1 MSAHAGKREA
11 RVRRLVGIGLVGMA
25 LSLTAT
31 PALAQTPPQEPPPRP
46 TAPPPPPP
54 PPPPPVE
61 DVRVSAATEMDPVG
75 AILERES
82 DPQAAA
88 DALVALGIERY
99 GAGDTGGAGA
109 ALRAAVE
116 VIETRLGHDSKA
128 ASHPLAV
135 RARLKLE
142 IGDYAGALVDL
153 DRALVLLDE
162 ASSDPLERATL
173 MYDRARALD
182 ALGRNEDA
190 EASARASLA
199 LRRVHLGEVHEKTAD
214 SLNLVANALTA
225 QGRHAEA
232 DPLYRQVLGMY
243 EVLYGPDDFHVA
255 IVLSNLGNS
264 LRRTGRAHQAE
275 PLYVRAVTIAEG
287 ASDPVLLAQCLT
299 NYGWFLHVTKQGER
313 AEAPFRRA
321 LALALEIVGPDHPFT
336 GNARANLGYALSDQG
351 RWTEAEAPFREGL
364 AVYEAGVGA
373 DSPDLL
379 DTLTGYAAVLDRL
392 GRGDE
397 AEGLYRRARA
407 IAGTR
412 LPPAHA
418 TALAGTEQYA
428 GFLIHRARSDEALV
442 LVRGGLGD
450 LLGQSARGRD
460 WRTRVRGARPLFARQ
475 VEAAWTLA
483 AATD

>member
-1 MSAHAGKREA
+1 VRISA
-11 RVRRLVGIGLVGMA
+11 
-25 LSLTAT
+25 
-31 PALAQTPPQEPPPRP
+31 P
-46 TAPPPPPP
+46 TA
-54 PPPPPVE
+54 V
-61 DVRVSAATEMDPVG
+61 DPVQ
-75 AILERES
+75 AILNRET

-99 GAGDTGGAGA
+99 GVGDTAGAGA
-109 ALRAAVE
+109 ALSAAVT
-116 VIETRLGHDSKA
+116 VVETRLGPTSKA
-128 ASHPLAV
+128 VVHPLTV
-135 RARLKLE
+135 QARLKLE
-142 IGDYAGALVDL
+142 AGDYPGALADL
-153 DRALVLLDE
+153 DRALSLLDE
-162 ASSDPLERATL
+162 ASADPLERATL
-173 MYDRARALD
+173 IYDRARAFDLM
-182 ALGRNEDA
+182 GRNEEA
-190 EASARASLA
+190 EAAARESLA
-199 LRRVHLGEVHEKTAD
+199 LRRVHLGDVHEKTAD

-243 EVLYGPDDFHVA
+243 EVLYGPNDFHVA

-264 LRRTGRAHQAE
+264 LRRTGRGHQAE

-287 ASDPVLLAQCLT
+287 ADDPVLLAQCLT
-299 NYGWFLHVTKQGER
+299 NYGWFLHVTGDGAR

-321 LALALEIVGPDHPFT
+321 LELALQIVGPDHPFT
-336 GNARANLGYALSDQG
+336 GNALANLGYALSDQG

-364 AVYEAGVGA
+364 AVSEAGVGA

-379 DTLTGYAAVLDRL
+379 DTLTGYAGVLDRL
-392 GRGDE
+392 GKGDE
-397 AEGLYRRARA
+397 AEALYRRARA
-407 IAGTR
+407 IAASR

-418 TALAGTEQYA
+418 SALSGTEQYA
-428 GFLIHRARSDEALV
+428 GFLVHRARSDEALV

-483 AATD
+483 AASD

>member
-1 MSAHAGKREA
+1 MPGNREA
-11 RVRRLVGIGLVGMA
+11 RVRRLVGMAMVGTA
-25 LSLTAT
+25 LALTAT
-31 PALAQTPPQEPPPRP
+31 HALAQTPPTQEPPPRP

-54 PPPPPVE
+54 PPPA
-61 DVRVSAATEMDPVG
+61 DIRISAPTEVDPVR
-75 AILERES
+75 AILQRET
-82 DPQAAA
+82 DPRAAA

-109 ALRAAVE
+109 ALKAAVE
-116 VIETRLGHDSKA
+116 VVETRLGPNDRA
-128 ASHPLAV
+128 VIHPV
-135 RARLKLE
+135 TVQARLKLE
-142 IGDYAGALVDL
+142 SGDYVGALTDL
-153 DRALVLLDE
+153 DRALALLD
-162 ASSDPLERATL
+162 ADADADPLERATL
-173 MYDRARALD
+173 LYDRARAFD
-182 ALGRNEDA
+182 ALGRNEEA
-190 EASARASLA
+190 EASARASLD
-199 LRRVHLGEVHEKTAD
+199 LRRTHLGAVREKTAD

-264 LRRTGRAHQAE
+264 LRRTGRAYQAE
-275 PLYVRAVTIAEG
+275 PLYVRAVTIADG
-287 ASDPVLLAQCLT
+287 AGDPVLLAQCLT
-299 NYGWFLHVTKQGER
+299 NYGWYLHVTQQGER

-321 LALALEIVGPDHPFT
+321 LDLALEIVGPDHPFT

-392 GRGDE
+392 GRAPE
-397 AEGLYRRARA
+397 AEALYRRARD
-407 IAGTR
+407 IAADR

-428 GFLIHRARSDEALV
+428 GFLINRARSGEALG
-442 LVRGGLGD
+442 LVRDGLGD
-450 LLGQSARGRD
+450 LLGQQARGRD

-475 VEAAWTLA
+475 VEAAWTMA
-483 AATD
+483 AASD

>member
-1 MSAHAGKREA
+1 MGQTGEA
-11 RVRRLVGIGLVGMA
+11 RVRRLVGIA
-25 LSLTAT
+25 LLATALALTAT
-31 PALAQTPPQEPPPRP
+31 QAFAQTTPPPQQPPPRP

-54 PPPPPVE
+54 PPPPPAE
-61 DVRVSAATEMDPVG
+61 DIRISASTAVDPVQ
-75 AILERES
+75 AILDRER

-88 DALVALGIERY
+88 NALVALGIARY
-99 GAGDTGGAGA
+99 GTGDTRGAGA
-109 ALRAAVE
+109 ALKAAVE
-116 VIETRLGHDSKA
+116 VVETRLGRDSRVV
-128 ASHPLAV
+128 SHPLAV
-135 RARLKLE
+135 QARLKLE
-142 IGDYAGALVDL
+142 TGDYAGALADL
-153 DRALVLLDE
+153 ERALALLDE

-190 EASARASLA
+190 EAAARASLA
-199 LRRVHLGEVHEKTAD
+199 IRRVHLGEVHEKTAD
-214 SLNLVANALTA
+214 SLNLVANTLTA

-232 DPLYRQVLGMY
+232 DPFYRQVLGMY
-243 EVLYGPDDFHVA
+243 EVMYGPDDFHVA

-264 LRRTGRAHQAE
+264 LRRTGRGHQAE
-275 PLYVRAVTIAEG
+275 PLYARAVAIAEG
-287 ASDPVLLAQCLT
+287 ADDPVLLAQCLT
-299 NYGWFLHVTKQGER
+299 NYGWFLHVTGDGAR

-321 LALALEIVGPDHPFT
+321 LELALEIVGPDHPFT

-351 RWTEAEAPFREGL
+351 RWTEAEEPFREGL
-364 AVYEAGVGA
+364 AVSEAGVGA

-397 AEGLYRRARA
+397 AEGLYQRARA
-407 IAGTR
+407 IAATR

-442 LVRGGLGD
+442 LVRGGLGY
-450 LLGQSARGRD
+450 LLGQQARGRD

-483 AATD
+483 AASD

>member
-1 MSAHAGKREA
+1 M
-11 RVRRLVGIGLVGMA
+11 
-25 LSLTAT
+25 
-31 PALAQTPPQEPPPRP
+31 
-46 TAPPPPPP
+46 
-54 PPPPPVE
+54 
-61 DVRVSAATEMDPVG
+61 
-75 AILERES
+75 
-82 DPQAAA
+82 
-88 DALVALGIERY
+88 VALGVERY
-99 GAGDTGGAGA
+99 GAGDADGAVV
-109 ALRAAVE
+109 ALKAAVE
-116 VIETRLGHDSKA
+116 VVETRLGPDSKVA
-128 ASHPLAV
+128 AHPLAV

-142 IGDYAGALVDL
+142 TGDYVGALADIERALALLGEAGA
-153 DRALVLLDE
+153 
-162 ASSDPLERATL
+162 DPLEAATL
-173 MYDRARALD
+173 SYDRARALD
-182 ALGRNEDA
+182 ALGRNEET
-190 EASARASLA
+190 EASARTSLE
-199 LRRVHLGEVHEKTAD
+199 LRRAHLGEVHEKTAD

-275 PLYVRAVTIAEG
+275 PLYVRAVDIAEK
-287 ASDPVLLAQCLT
+287 ANDPVLLAQCLT
-299 NYGWFLHVTKQGER
+299 NYGWYLHVTKQGER

-321 LALALEIVGPDHPFT
+321 LELALDIVGPDHPFT

-392 GRGDE
+392 GRAPE
-397 AEGLYRRARA
+397 AEAQYQRARA
-407 IAGTR
+407 IAAAH

-418 TALAGTEQYA
+418 TALSGAEQYA
-428 GFLIHRARSDEALV
+428 GFLINRARSDEALV
-442 LVRGGLGD
+442 LVRGGLSD
-450 LLGQSARGRD
+450 LLGQQARGRD

-483 AATD
+483 AASD

>member
-1 MSAHAGKREA
+1 MQ
-11 RVRRLVGIGLVGMA
+11 VRRTLGIAVMGAA
-25 LSLTAT
+25 LALTAT
-31 PALAQTPPQEPPPRP
+31 QAVAQTPPTQEPPPRP
-46 TAPPPPPP
+46 TQPAPPPPPP
-54 PPPPPVE
+54 PPPPPAVAPPA
-61 DVRVSAATEMDPVG
+61 DVRISAPTEVDPIR
-75 AILERES
+75 AILDREA
-82 DPQAAA
+82 DAKAAA
-88 DALVALGIERY
+88 DALIALGIERY
-99 GAGDTGGAGA
+99 GAGDAEGA
-109 ALRAAVE
+109 AVALKAAVE
-116 VIETRLGHDSKA
+116 VVETRLGPDSKVV
-128 ASHPLAV
+128 SHPLAV
-135 RARLKLE
+135 QARLKLE
-142 IGDYAGALVDL
+142 GGDYAGALADL
-153 DRALVLLDE
+153 ERALALLDE

-173 MYDRARALD
+173 IYDRARAFDLM
-182 ALGRNEDA
+182 GRNEEA

-199 LRRVHLGEVHEKTAD
+199 LRRAHLGDVHEKTAD

-287 ASDPVLLAQCLT
+287 ANDPVLLAQCLT
-299 NYGWFLHVTKQGER
+299 NYGWYLHVTKQGAR

-321 LALALEIVGPDHPFT
+321 LALAVEIVGPAHPFT
-336 GNARANLGYALSDQG
+336 GNASANVGVSLADQG

-364 AVYEAGVGA
+364 AIFEAGVGA

-379 DTLTGYAAVLDRL
+379 ETMGGYAAVLDRL
-392 GRGDE
+392 GRGPE
-397 AEGLYRRARA
+397 AEALYGRARA
-407 IAGTR
+407 IAAAR

-418 TALAGTEQYA
+418 TALSGTEQYA
-428 GFLIHRARSDEALV
+428 GFLINRARSDEALV
-442 LVRGGLGD
+442 LVRGGLSD
-450 LLGQSARGRD
+450 LLGQQARGRD

-483 AATD
+483 TATD

>member
-1 MSAHAGKREA
+1 MPEKPGETRVKRLWGTA
-11 RVRRLVGIGLVGMA
+11 IVGAA
-25 LSLTAT
+25 LTLAAT
-31 PALAQTPPQEPPPRP
+31 QAFAQTPPVVQEPPPRP

-54 PPPPPVE
+54 PPPID
-61 DVRVSAATEMDPVG
+61 DVRLSAATEVDPVR
-75 AILERES
+75 AILQRET

-99 GAGDTGGAGA
+99 GANDAEGA
-109 ALRAAVE
+109 AVALKAAIE
-116 VIETRLGHDSKA
+116 TLETRLGRDSKTVA
-128 ASHPLAV
+128 HPLAV
-135 RARLKLE
+135 QARLKLE
-142 IGDYAGALVDL
+142 NGDYPGALADIE
-153 DRALVLLDE
+153 RALSLLDE
-162 ASSDPLERATL
+162 ASADPLERATL
-173 MYDRARALD
+173 IYDRARVFDL
-182 ALGRNEDA
+182 LGRNEEA
-190 EASARASLA
+190 EASARESLMI
-199 LRRVHLGEVHEKTAD
+199 RRAHLGEVNEKTGD

-232 DPLYRQVLGMY
+232 DPIYRQVLGMY

-275 PLYVRAVTIAEG
+275 PLYVRAVAIAEG
-287 ASDPVLLAQCLT
+287 ANDPVLLAQCLT
-299 NYGWFLHVTKQGER
+299 NYGWYLHVTKQGDR

-321 LALALEIVGPDHPFT
+321 LALALDIVGPDHPFT
-336 GNARANLGYALSDQG
+336 GVARANLGYALSDQG
-351 RWTEAEAPFREGL
+351 RWTEAETPFREGL
-364 AVYEAGVGA
+364 AVYEAGVGP

-379 DTLTGYAAVLDRL
+379 ETLMGYAAVLDRL
-392 GRGDE
+392 GRGEE

-407 IAGTR
+407 IAAGR

-450 LLGQSARGRD
+450 LLGQQARGRD

-483 AATD
+483 AASR

>member
-1 MSAHAGKREA
+1 
-11 RVRRLVGIGLVGMA
+11 I
-25 LSLTAT
+25 
-31 PALAQTPPQEPPPRP
+31 
-46 TAPPPPPP
+46 
-54 PPPPPVE
+54 
-61 DVRVSAATEMDPVG
+61 
-75 AILERES
+75 RES

-88 DALVALGIERY
+88 EALVALGIERY
-99 GAGDTGGAGA
+99 GADDVPGAGA
-109 ALRAAVE
+109 ALKAAVE
-116 VIETRLGHDSKA
+116 VVETRLGPAAKA
-128 ASHPLAV
+128 LVHPLAV
-135 RARLKLE
+135 QARLKLE
-142 IGDYAGALVDL
+142 VGDYPGALADL
-153 DRALVLLDE
+153 ERALSLMDE
-162 ASSDPLERATL
+162 ASDPLERATL
-173 MYDRARALD
+173 IYDRARTLD
-182 ALGRNEDA
+182 ALGRNEEA
-190 EASARASLA
+190 EAAARESLA
-199 LRRVHLGEVHEKTAD
+199 IRRAQLGEVHEKTAD

-287 ASDPVLLAQCLT
+287 ANDPVLLAQCLT
-299 NYGWFLHVTKQGER
+299 NYGWFLHVAGDGAR

-336 GNARANLGYALSDQG
+336 GNARANIGYALSDQG
-351 RWTEAEAPFREGL
+351 RWTEAEEPFRQGL
-364 AVYEAGVGA
+364 AIFEAGVGA

-392 GRGDE
+392 GRGEE
-397 AEGLYRRARA
+397 AEALYRRART
-407 IAGTR
+407 IAGAR

-428 GFLIHRARSDEALV
+428 GFLIHRVRSDEALV

-450 LLGQSARGRD
+450 LLGQQARGRD

>member
-1 MSAHAGKREA
+1 MA
-11 RVRRLVGIGLVGMA
+11 VIGAA
-25 LSLTAT
+25 LALTAT
-31 PALAQTPPQEPPPRP
+31 HALAQAAPQEPPPRP
-46 TAPPPPPP
+46 TQPAPAPPPPPP
-54 PPPPPVE
+54 A
-61 DVRVSAATEMDPVG
+61 DVRVSAATEIDPVR
-75 AILERES
+75 AILARET

-99 GAGDTGGAGA
+99 GAGDTDGAGA
-109 ALRAAVE
+109 ALNAAVE
-116 VIETRLGHDSKA
+116 TIEARLGRNSKA
-128 ASHPLAV
+128 VEHPLAV

-142 IGDYAGALVDL
+142 VGDYPGALADL
-153 DRALVLLDE
+153 GRALSLLDD
-162 ASSDPLERATL
+162 ASDPLERATL
-173 MYDRARALD
+173 TYDRARAFD
-182 ALGRNEDA
+182 ALGRNEEA
-190 EASARASLA
+190 EAGARESLA
-199 LRRVHLGEVHEKTAD
+199 IRRVQLGEVHEKTAD

-243 EVLYGPDDFHVA
+243 EVMYGPDDFHVA

-287 ASDPVLLAQCLT
+287 ANDPVLLAQCLT
-299 NYGWFLHVTKQGER
+299 NYGWFLHVTGDGAR
-313 AEAPFRRA
+313 AETPFRRA
-321 LALALEIVGPDHPFT
+321 LELAIEIVGPDHPFT

-351 RWTEAEAPFREGL
+351 RWTEAEEPFREGL
-364 AVYEAGVGA
+364 AVNEAGVGA

-397 AEGLYRRARA
+397 AEGLYRRART
-407 IAGTR
+407 IAGAR

-442 LVRGGLGD
+442 LVRGGLAD
-450 LLGQSARGRD
+450 LLGQQARGRD

-475 VEAAWTLA
+475 VEAAWTQA
-483 AATD
+483 AAAR

>member
-1 MSAHAGKREA
+1 VRISA
-11 RVRRLVGIGLVGMA
+11 
-25 LSLTAT
+25 S
-31 PALAQTPPQEPPPRP
+31 
-46 TAPPPPPP
+46 
-54 PPPPPVE
+54 
-61 DVRVSAATEMDPVG
+61 TEVDPVQ
-75 AILERES
+75 AILRRET

-88 DALVALGIERY
+88 DALVALGVERY
-99 GAGDTGGAGA
+99 GAGDAPGAGA
-109 ALRAAVE
+109 ALKAAVE
-116 VIETRLGHDSKA
+116 VVETRLGPSDRA
-128 ASHPLAV
+128 VVRPLTV
-135 RARLKLE
+135 QARLKLE
-142 IGDYAGALVDL
+142 SGDYAGALTDL
-153 DRALVLLDE
+153 ERALSLLDE
-162 ASSDPLERATL
+162 ASADPLERATL
-173 MYDRARALD
+173 MYDRARAFD
-182 ALGRNEDA
+182 ALGRIEEA

-199 LRRVHLGEVHEKTAD
+199 LRRTHLGEVHEKTAD

-275 PLYVRAVTIAEG
+275 PLYVRAVAIAEG
-287 ASDPVLLAQCLT
+287 ANDPVLLAQCLT
-299 NYGWFLHVTKQGER
+299 NYGWYLHVTGQGDR

-321 LALALEIVGPDHPFT
+321 LELALEIVGPDHPFT

-364 AVYEAGVGA
+364 AIYEAGVGA

-379 DTLTGYAAVLDRL
+379 ETLHGYAAVLDRL
-392 GRGDE
+392 GRAPE
-397 AEGLYRRARA
+397 AEGVYRRARA
-407 IAGTR
+407 IAHDR

-428 GFLIHRARSDEALV
+428 GFLINRARADEALV

-450 LLGQSARGRD
+450 LLGQQARGRD

-475 VEAAWTLA
+475 VEAAWTQA

>member
-1 MSAHAGKREA
+1 MRWLAGIA
-11 RVRRLVGIGLVGMA
+11 MA
-25 LSLTAT
+25 GAALALTAT
-31 PALAQTPPQEPPPRP
+31 QALAQTAPPQEPPPRP
-46 TAPPPPPP
+46 TQPAPVP

-61 DVRVSAATEMDPVG
+61 DVRVSAATELDPVR
-75 AILERES
+75 AILDRET

-99 GAGDTGGAGA
+99 GAGDTDGAGA
-109 ALRAAVE
+109 ALNAAVE
-116 VIETRLGHDSKA
+116 TIETRLGQDSKA
-128 ASHPLAV
+128 AEHPLAV

-142 IGDYAGALVDL
+142 VGEYPGALTDL
-153 DRALVLLDE
+153 NRALSLLDE
-162 ASSDPLERATL
+162 TSSPVERATL
-173 MYDRARALD
+173 IYDRARTFD
-182 ALGRNEDA
+182 ALGRNEEA
-190 EASARASLA
+190 EAGARESLA
-199 LRRVHLGEVHEKTAD
+199 IRRVQLGEVHEKTAD

-275 PLYVRAVTIAEG
+275 PLYVRAVAIAEG
-287 ASDPVLLAQCLT
+287 ADDPVLLAQCLT
-299 NYGWFLHVTKQGER
+299 NYGWFLHVTGDGAR

-321 LALALEIVGPDHPFT
+321 LDLAIEIVGPDHPFT

-364 AVYEAGVGA
+364 AVNEAGVGA

-397 AEGLYRRARA
+397 AEALYRRART

-450 LLGQSARGRD
+450 LLGQQARGRD

-475 VEAAWTLA
+475 VEAAWTQA
-483 AATD
+483 AAAD

>member
-1 MSAHAGKREA
+1 M
-11 RVRRLVGIGLVGMA
+11 RRLLGIAVTGAA
-25 LSLTAT
+25 LALTAT
-31 PALAQTPPQEPPPRP
+31 PVLAQTAPPQEPPP
-46 TAPPPPPP
+46 PPA
-54 PPPPPVE
+54 
-61 DVRVSAATEMDPVG
+61 DVRLSAPTEIDPVR
-75 AILERES
+75 AILEREA

-99 GAGDTGGAGA
+99 GADDADGA
-109 ALRAAVE
+109 AKALKAAVE
-116 VIETRLGHDSKA
+116 VVETRLGPDSKA
-128 ASHPLAV
+128 VSHPLAV
-135 RARLKLE
+135 QARLKLE
-142 IGDYAGALVDL
+142 GGDYAGALADL
-153 DRALVLLDE
+153 ERALALLDE
-162 ASSDPLERATL
+162 ATSDPLERATL
-173 MYDRARALD
+173 MYDRARAFD
-182 ALGRNEDA
+182 ALGRNEEA

-199 LRRVHLGEVHEKTAD
+199 LRRAGLGDVHEKTAD

-232 DPLYRQVLGMY
+232 DPIYRQVLGMY

-287 ASDPVLLAQCLT
+287 ANDPVLLAQCLT
-299 NYGWFLHVTKQGER
+299 NHGWFLHEAGDGVR
-313 AEAPFRRA
+313 AEPPLRRA
-321 LALALEIVGPDHPFT
+321 LELALEIVGPDHPFT
-336 GNARANLGYALSDQG
+336 GNARTNLGYALADQG

-364 AVYEAGVGA
+364 AVYESGVGA

-379 DTLTGYAAVLDRL
+379 DALAGYAAVLDRL
-392 GRGDE
+392 GRAPETE
-397 AEGLYRRARA
+397 ALYQRARA
-407 IAGTR
+407 IAAAR

-418 TALAGTEQYA
+418 TALSGTEQYA
-428 GFLIHRARSDEALV
+428 GFLINRARSDEALV

-450 LLGQSARGRD
+450 LLGQQARGRD

>member
-1 MSAHAGKREA
+1 M
-11 RVRRLVGIGLVGMA
+11 RRRIGITVMGAA
-25 LSLTAT
+25 LALTAT
-31 PALAQTPPQEPPPRP
+31 HALAQTAPQEPPPRP
-46 TAPPPPPP
+46 TQPAPVPPPPPP
-54 PPPPPVE
+54 PPPPA
-61 DVRVSAATEMDPVG
+61 DVRISTPTEVDPVR
-75 AILERES
+75 AILDREA
-82 DPQAAA
+82 DPQTAA

-99 GAGDTGGAGA
+99 GADDAAGAGA
-109 ALRAAVE
+109 ALKSAVE
-116 VIETRLGHDSKA
+116 TLETRLGPTSRA
-128 ASHPLAV
+128 LVHPLAV

-142 IGDYAGALVDL
+142 MGDYPGALADL
-153 DRALVLLDE
+153 ERGLSLMDE
-162 ASSDPLERATL
+162 GSDPIERATL
-173 MYDRARALD
+173 IYDRARTFD
-182 ALGRNEDA
+182 ALGRNEEA
-190 EASARASLA
+190 EAAARESLA
-199 LRRVHLGEVHEKTAD
+199 IRRIQLGEVHEKTAD

-243 EVLYGPDDFHVA
+243 EVLYGPNDFHVA

-287 ASDPVLLAQCLT
+287 ADDPVLLAQCLT
-299 NYGWFLHVTKQGER
+299 NYGWFLHVTGDGMR

-321 LALALEIVGPDHPFT
+321 LDLALQIVGPDHPFT
-336 GNARANLGYALSDQG
+336 GNARANIGYALSDQG
-351 RWTEAEAPFREGL
+351 RWTEAEEPFQQGL
-364 AVYEAGVGA
+364 AISEAGLGA

-379 DTLTGYAAVLDRL
+379 DTLTGYAAVQDRL
-392 GRGDE
+392 GRGEE

-407 IAGTR
+407 IAGAR

-450 LLGQSARGRD
+450 LLGQQARGRD